1 MRHQV
6 KRSTLD
12 EEKLT
17 SAFAD
22 GYWRVKTFSEV
33 DSTQDVIRL
42 SQPRHGD
49 VVAAD
54 FQSKGR
60 GRLDRS
66 FESVPDAGLLFSLF
80 VEPNVDRKKWGVL
93 PLLVGMS
100 VSQTLN
106 DQAGSTTFHTK
117 WPNDV
122 LASGGKIAGILCE
135 SFNSGV
141 IVGIGIN
148 VNTAR
153 ENLPVL
159 TASSIYLELGA
170 EQDRTD
176 ILIGILRNVEKTLAS
191 WNQGD
196 DLISEYK
203 ASNATLGQ
211 DVKVLLPDGKELN
224 SQAVNIGSDGALE
237 LASGERVTV
246 GDVVHLR

>member
-1 MRHQV
+1 M

-12 EEKLT
+12 GEKLT

-49 VVAAD
+49 VVTAD

-80 VEPNVDRKKWGVL
+80 VEPKVEREKWGVL

-100 VSQTLN
+100 VAQTLN
-106 DQAGSTTFHTK
+106 DQAGSATFQTK

-122 LASGGKIAGILCE
+122 LAAGGKIAGILCE

-148 VNTAR
+148 VNTSR
-153 ENLPVL
+153 ENLPVS
-159 TASSIYLELGA
+159 TASSMYLELGV
-170 EQDRTD
+170 ELERTE
-176 ILIGILRNVEKTLAS
+176 ILIGILRNLKNTFAS
-191 WNQGD
+191 WNEGQ
-196 DLISEYK
+196 DLISAYK
-203 ASNATLGQ
+203 SSNATLGQ
-211 DVKVLLPDGKELN
+211 NVRVMLPDGEELY
-224 SQAVNIGSDGALE
+224 SQAVNVGSDGALE
-237 LASGERVTV
+237 LANGERVTV